1 MRLLVLLILFLPVLQ
16 PLVAKPDTTLTFD
29 EVLISGTSSVNFF
42 PKDSIQ
48 GNRQSSNSLNPL
60 HYSSINLR
68 EYAPGGI
75 ATFTFR
81 GTTPQQN
88 EVFWNG
94 LRLNNPMT
102 GLTDLSLFPLS
113 LFDAVTL
120 HPGHNKNLDFSGFS
134 GGAILLHS
142 RGQADTVGAFRLKL
156 ENHIDQ
162 VSNRSHF
169 IDLYNHRGNT
179 TFHIR
184 GQLRNARN
192 NFSYKNPSGEQTT
205 AEHNHLNQKSL
216 IAETTTRFSGYR
228 TLSLYTWIQDT
239 DRQIPA
245 TLFQTRSKA
254 VQRDKSLRAGAT
266 FTYGKGPGL
275 LFFNAGFIAEQL
287 IYEDSLTSEF
297 SDSDIYQFQTSA
309 RYQIQLLSN
318 LPIQGKISYQNNR
331 IHSTAYEEDRVE
343 ENHWDLGFD
352 IDYEGFWDNKLRM
365 GLKVRKG
372 FGTRATTPL
381 LFNAQTDF
389 LAEPETRIT
398 ASWGTHY
405 RLPTYNDLFWPT
417 LGNPDLKPERG
428 WNAELGLRS
437 RQMKFIDL
445 VRINLY
451 LRHTDQMIYWTNF
464 GGTWRPENLSSVR
477 AKGLELRLKQTAT
490 PGNIETRWT
499 AGYDFNHNKLTEER
513 FPGDP
518 AKGKQLPY
526 QPKHTV
532 FGSLE
537 VNWRKFTAG
546 THWKYSSTRYVSA
559 DHSSSLDPIILGGVH
574 LDKKFSAAG
583 LHWQVGIYADNV
595 LDHQF
600 QSVNQRPMPGRVMGM
615 RLITKFTK

>member
-1 MRLLVLLILFLPVLQ
+1 MRLIVILILFLPAFQ

-29 EVLISGTSSVNFF
+29 EVLISGTSSINFF
-42 PKDSIQ
+42 PTDSIQ
-48 GNRQSSNSLNPL
+48 SNRQTSNSLNSL

-142 RGQADTVGAFRLKL
+142 QGQADTAGVFRWKM
-156 ENHIDQ
+156 ENHLDQ

-169 IDLYNHRGNT
+169 IDLYNRRGNT

-205 AEHNHLNQKSL
+205 AAHNHLNQKSL
-216 IAETTTRFSGYR
+216 IAETTTQFSDSR
-228 TLSLYTWIQDT
+228 SLRLYAWIQDT
-239 DRQIPA
+239 DRQIPP
-245 TLFQTRSKA
+245 TLFQAHSKA
-254 VQRDKSLRAGAT
+254 VQRDRSLRAGAT
-266 FTYGKGPGL
+266 FTSGKGPGL
-275 LFFNAGFIAEQL
+275 LFLNAGFIAEQL

-309 RYQIQLLSN
+309 RYQIQLLPN

-331 IHSTAYEEDRVE
+331 IHSTAYEDRVE
-343 ENHWDLGFD
+343 ENHLDLGFD
-352 IDYEGFWDNKLRM
+352 IDYEGLWDDKLRM
-365 GLKVRKG
+365 GVKVRKG
-372 FGTRATTPL
+372 FGSRATTPL

-389 LAEPETRIT
+389 LTGPGTRIT

-405 RLPTYNDLFWPT
+405 RLPTYNDLYWPS
-417 LGNPDLKPERG
+417 LGNPDLKSERG
-428 WNAELGLRS
+428 WNAELGLNS
-437 RQMKFIDL
+437 RQVKFIDL
-445 VRINLY
+445 VRINLF
-451 LRHTDQMIYWTNF
+451 LRHTDEMIYWTNF

-477 AKGLELRLKQTAT
+477 AKGLELRIEQRVQF
-490 PGNIETRWT
+490 GNFDTRWT
-499 AGYDFNHNKLTEER
+499 AGYDFNHSTLTEER

-518 AKGKQLPY
+518 AKDKQLPY
-526 QPKHTV
+526 QPKHAA
-532 FGSLE
+532 FGSVK

-546 THWKYSSTRYVSA
+546 TQWKYSSTRYVSA

-574 LDKKFSAAG
+574 VDKNFSAAG
-583 LHWQVGIYADNV
+583 LDWKVGIYADNV
-595 LDHQF
+595 LDRQF
-600 QSVNQRPMPGRVMGM
+600 QSVNQRPMPGRVIGM